1 MSIYGKSVWEEL
13 CRIREVL
20 ALQTTLMGFNTL
32 RGLDESGPGSSRMA
46 SDEAYLLEIITKAE
60 TLAFPEKL
68 QFDNARFE
76 K

>member
-1 MSIYGKSVWEEL
+1 MTFYDKSIWEEL
-13 CRIREVL
+13 GRIREVL

-32 RGLDESGPGSSRMA
+32 RALDALDSSRMA

-68 QFDNARFE
+68 QFDNKRFE

>member
-1 MSIYGKSVWEEL
+1 MTFYDKSIWEEL
-13 CRIREVL
+13 GRIREVL

-32 RGLDESGPGSSRMA
+32 RALDELGSSRMA

-68 QFDNARFE
+68 QFDNKRFD